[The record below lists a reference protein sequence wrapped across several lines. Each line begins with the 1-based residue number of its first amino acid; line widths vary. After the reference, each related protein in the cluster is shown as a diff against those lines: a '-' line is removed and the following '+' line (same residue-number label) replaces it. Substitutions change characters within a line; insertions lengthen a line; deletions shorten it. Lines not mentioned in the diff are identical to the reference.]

1 MSPFQNKGL
10 VLSMDSEDQARPW
23 PFANV
28 FHRCCIE
35 SLLTAQEEIGDCHRK
50 TWNYH
55 PDVDLSSSDNVAV
68 PHPGFPDSSA
78 GKESARNV
86 GDLGLILGL
95 GRSPGKGKGY
105 PLQYSGLE
113 TSMDF
118 IVHGVAKSRTQL
130 RAFHSLHHPS
140 KFWPR
145 LFSPIGTGTCNMC
158 NGR

>member
-68 PHPGFPDSSA
+68 PHPGFPDSSV
-78 GKESARNV
+78 GKESA
-86 GDLGLILGL
+86 
-95 GRSPGKGKGY
+95 
-105 PLQYSGLE
+105 
-113 TSMDF
+113 
-118 IVHGVAKSRTQL
+118 
-130 RAFHSLHHPS
+130 
-140 KFWPR
+140 
-145 LFSPIGTGTCNMC
+145 
-158 NGR
+158 